1 MRKLLLATTILTL
14 GVASASA
21 ADLAAR
27 PYTKAPVAVAPIYSW
42 TGFYVGGQLG
52 GASISP
58 SFKDYDDF
66 FDNQGLNPDRKFS
79 LTGGVY
85 GGYNWQFN
93 SLVVGVDA
101 QWSWYGNSTVTS
113 FPFGTAFDG
122 SSFFL
127 ESKVRDAGSLKAR
140 VGLAL
145 QDTLVYVAAG
155 PAWANT
161 TLTVGAGPT
170 DGSNGFNVSEST
182 YRTGIAVA
190 AGVEHM
196 FTPNWVGRGQ
206 IQYSDFGT
214 QHLTAASSDGPFHF
228 GQQTSIVE
236 ATAGLAYKF

>member
-1 MRKLLLATTILTL
+1 MRKLLLATTILAF
-14 GVASASA
+14 GAAGASA
-21 ADLAAR
+21 ADLAGR
-27 PYTKAPVAVAPIYSW
+27 PYTKAPAAASVYNW
-42 TGFYVGGQLG
+42 TGLYVGGPLG
-52 GASISP
+52 GASLSP
-58 SFKDYDDF
+58 SFKDDNDF

-101 QWSWYGNSTVTS
+101 QWSWYGNSSVTS
-113 FPFGTAFDG
+113 FPGGTEGDG

-127 ESKVRDAGSLKAR
+127 TTKVRDAGSVKAR
-140 VGLAL
+140 VGLAFE
-145 QDTLVYVAAG
+145 DTLVYVAAG
-155 PAWANT
+155 PAWANS
-161 TLTVGAGPT
+161 TLTVGVGQDFA
-170 DGSNGFNVSEST
+170 SISEST

-190 AGVEHM
+190 AGAEHM

-214 QHLTAASSDGPFHF
+214 QHVNGLTDEGTSHF

-236 ATAGLAYKF
+236 ATVGLAYKF